1 MIISNNYSLYVKCYL
16 NICMSYNTN
25 SANIQIVSEEM
36 GSF

>member
-16 NICMSYNTN
+16 NICMMHN
-25 SANIQIVSEEM
+25 ADFINIQIVPEEM